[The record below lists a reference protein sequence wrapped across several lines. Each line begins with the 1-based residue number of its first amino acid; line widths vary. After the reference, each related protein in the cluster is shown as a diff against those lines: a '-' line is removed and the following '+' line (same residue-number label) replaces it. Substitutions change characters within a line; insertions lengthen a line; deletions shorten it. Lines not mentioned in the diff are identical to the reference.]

1 MISGKFPRKAFERA
15 WLRKMW
21 KRSWSGSSLSS
32 RDLSR
37 KLSGRETPFVQ
48 AATLWCCK
56 QLYLWRMPCICI
68 GTRHFVKIRC
78 RMAACITFSEA
89 RCWSFQVSHT
99 YSWQVALVF
108 RQWREFSTCW
118 MVLAQNVSTAVAPT
132 CHISRLCC
140 DRKQNLAAVGLSCGK
155 LYQRYQVSQLSR
167 RLWIERITRWPRF
180 SLMLPDSVVL
190 LSLGERVFF
199 GSKTITRSCE
209 MGLDSSHI
217 SSLAM

>member
-1 MISGKFPRKAFERA
+1 MYLHRNKTFCQNHTQDGCMYYLLWNAVLEFSGVTHLQLAGG
-15 WLRKMW
+15 
-21 KRSWSGSSLSS
+21 SG
-32 RDLSR
+32 
-37 KLSGRETPFVQ
+37 F
-48 AATLWCCK
+48 
-56 QLYLWRMPCICI
+56 
-68 GTRHFVKIRC
+68 
-78 RMAACITFSEA
+78 
-89 RCWSFQVSHT
+89 
-99 YSWQVALVF
+99 
-108 RQWREFSTCW
+108 QWREFSTCW

-167 RLWIERITRWPRF
+167 WLWIERITRWPRF

-199 GSKTITRSCE
+199 GSKTITRAFE
-209 MGLDSSHI
+209 MGLDSSQI